1 MAKKRDKNIA
11 IKVVELILAAFI
23 AKGLGFVREMVLA
36 NYYGTSYV
44 SDAFVAVQNIPA
56 IIFTVF
62 GTAVTTGFI
71 PLYTEIKVKKNKELA
86 DRFANNVFNIFCL
99 LSVFL
104 TILGVLFS
112 NQLVK
117 FRERLLSYAI
127 NLQRLL
133 CLHVLPLFWY
143 IYIMRICKL
152 RAISIKTL

>member
-1 MAKKRDKNIA
+1 MAKKRDKSIA

-44 SDAFVAVQNIPA
+44 SDVFVAVQNIPA

-117 FRERLLSYAI
+117 LFAGGYAI